1 MRSAFTRFINHF
13 LPVRIRFRDNL
24 LVTLLRFGQFLPNF
38 VRVDLTLFDL
48 ASTLFQQGKDRFVS
62 ESLQKECNNAEAND
76 LRQKQLP
83 IPAEVVSRFAQ
94 DVGYASAAGG
104 KYRYHKIK
112 LVHAFRR
119 IYPPATKLFIGQKVE
134 R

>member
-38 VRVDLTLFDL
+38 VRVDLALFDL
-48 ASTLFQQGKDRFVS
+48 ALTLFQQGKDRFVS
-62 ESLQKECNNAEAND
+62 ESCQKERNTAESKD
-76 LRQKQLP
+76 LHKKKLP

-104 KYRYHKIK
+104 KYRYYHKIK
-112 LVHAFRR
+112 LAHAF
-119 IYPPATKLFIGQKVE
+119 
-134 R
+134 